1 LREIAAEID
10 APRKNKKARP
20 EGFAFFVCGP
30 LAAHTL
36 ERFDAALRASPA
48 RTKEKGFHFWK
59 PFSFSY

>member
-1 LREIAAEID
+1 MLHA
-10 APRKNKKARP
+10 KTKKARP
-20 EGFAFFVCGP
+20 EGFAFFVRGP